1 MDIVHRQQA
10 KGKKMKKMQNV
21 RKKIEKNMQNRVHII
36 LAKNEIFTDE
46 WAYGPNYA
54 YG

>member
-1 MDIVHRQQA
+1 
-10 KGKKMKKMQNV
+10 MQNV
-21 RKKIEKNMQNRVHII
+21 RKKIEKNMQNRVHVI
-36 LAKNEIFTDE
+36 LAKNEIFPDE